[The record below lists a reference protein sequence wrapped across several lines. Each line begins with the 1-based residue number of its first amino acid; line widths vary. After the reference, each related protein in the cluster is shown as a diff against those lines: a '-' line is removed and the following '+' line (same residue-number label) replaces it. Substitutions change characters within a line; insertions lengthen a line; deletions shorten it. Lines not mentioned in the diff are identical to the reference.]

1 MKILEEKVND
11 IPASEYHCGYQEYVL
26 EIGRMDSHM
35 FGDYVEF
42 NPPLVIKGYKH
53 DDTLFIDYDFGM
65 RDTIEAAGRSAYF
78 TENAPWTEKIKE
90 TVRFDLEHAFFH
102 TSLDPNYTVIYY
114 ALLGCLCLRGR
125 TTLHREGD
133 EPRVLD
139 FIP

>member
-1 MKILEEKVND
+1 MKILKNEVNN
-11 IPASEYHCGYQEYVL
+11 IPANKYHGGYQEYVL
-26 EIGRMDSHM
+26 EIGRVDSHM

-42 NPPLVIKGYKH
+42 NPPLVINGYKY
-53 DDTLFIDYDFGM
+53 DDTVFFEYDFGM
-65 RDTIEAAGRSAYF
+65 RNNIEAADRGPYF
-78 TENAPWTEKIKE
+78 TASDPWTEKIKE

-102 TSLDPNYTVIYY
+102 TSLDPNYTAIHY
-114 ALLGCLCLRGR
+114 AILGCLCLRGR